1 MVQSLMQYILNQG
14 SICLGFKILY
24 DTSSVAYICIGFV
37 RYFFSKLHT
46 RMCLD
51 ESTSTKSLFPDF
63 DLAYDLYV
71 PNSVFTVLFERSELF
86 RVLICFFIGS
96 LHSNSYCWNQ
106 FTVNWSCQYV
116 SPCKP
121 WNNINMIKFDF
132 LKTYLH

>member
-63 DLAYDLYV
+63 DLAYDLSV
-71 PNSVFTVLFERSELF
+71 PNSVFTVLFESSEF
-86 RVLICFFIGS
+86 RVLICFFIEVCTAIEI
-96 LHSNSYCWNQ
+96 NSQ
-106 FTVNWSCQYV
+106 
-116 SPCKP
+116 
-121 WNNINMIKFDF
+121 
-132 LKTYLH
+132 